1 MTRSHAHVVLS
12 QPHPNESQLLQKVCL
27 WIRIELKFQKPLLSR
42 LHQFPRPSSIDLTN
56 LVEYPPKLVPVPV
69 KPFFFDI
76 AYSYIGTEK
85 KEAKKMEPVK
95 TKVEE
100 LKPEPAKKGWFWSR

>member
-1 MTRSHAHVVLS
+1 
-12 QPHPNESQLLQKVCL
+12 
-27 WIRIELKFQKPLLSR
+27 
-42 LHQFPRPSSIDLTN
+42 
-56 LVEYPPKLVPVPV
+56 LVPVPV